1 MNSSWGLNLLH
12 FALSWSQSVLL
23 QLVSKH
29 ISNLNLLERTWR
41 PKKSK
46 HKIGEAYVK
55 SLSLTLLKHVFLTPN
70 QDPWSDKSSCRY
82 EDGEKNWNVLETS
95 ELSWPWLWK
104 IWMESMLIPNSR
116 IPISTSLSIYA
127 GGGGMAW
134 WEKIYFIYVCL
145 DKDTNWYLF
154 FIEIFVNSFKE
165 RMSFRS
171 ESSYKFSLKGSF
183 LLYGIIKY
191 QLYFNF

>member
-127 GGGGMAW
+127 EGGRDGLMR
-134 WEKIYFIYVCL
+134 
-145 DKDTNWYLF
+145 KDLFYLRLF
-154 FIEIFVNSFKE
+154 GQRHKLI
-165 RMSFRS
+165 
-171 ESSYKFSLKGSF
+171 SLFYWDICEF
-183 LLYGIIKY
+183 L
-191 QLYFNF
+191 

>member
-127 GGGGMAW
+127 GGGGRDGLMR
-134 WEKIYFIYVCL
+134 
-145 DKDTNWYLF
+145 KDLFYLRLF
-154 FIEIFVNSFKE
+154 GQRHKLI
-165 RMSFRS
+165 
-171 ESSYKFSLKGSF
+171 SLFYWDICEF
-183 LLYGIIKY
+183 L
-191 QLYFNF
+191 

>member
-116 IPISTSLSIYA
+116 IPIFTSLSIY
-127 GGGGMAW
+127 GGGGDGLMR
-134 WEKIYFIYVCL
+134 
-145 DKDTNWYLF
+145 KDLFYLRLF
-154 FIEIFVNSFKE
+154 GQRHKLI
-165 RMSFRS
+165 
-171 ESSYKFSLKGSF
+171 SLFYWDICEF
-183 LLYGIIKY
+183 L
-191 QLYFNF
+191 